1 MTAKPSTSLSS
12 APALP
17 GLPSLTR
24 WCRARVPAYLDDCG
38 EVDVTAL
45 GLDCAREHGEEMPG
59 EHHPAWEAA
68 SQAAADWEDSREQ
81 VRGR

>member
-1 MTAKPSTSLSS
+1 
-12 APALP
+12 
-17 GLPSLTR
+17 
-24 WCRARVPAYLDDCG
+24 VPAYLDDCD

-45 GLDCAREHGEEMPG
+45 ALDCARAHGEEMPG

-68 SQAAADWEDSREQ
+68 SAAAADWEDSREQ